1 MVRGCRVVQ
10 KYLFGLMVALI
21 DLCIVAT
28 QTLSTRLASVDA
40 QMLQR
45 LSLQREDVRVAPLN
59 SQ

>member
-1 MVRGCRVVQ
+1 MVVVE
-10 KYLFGLMVALI
+10 
-21 DLCIVAT
+21 DLCIVDT
-28 QTLSTRLASVDA
+28 HTLSTRLASVDA